1 MSNPQAVIPDAFAAL
16 ANLTRALDE
25 FKKTQASPQGPAGP
39 TVAMQAAQAAQ
50 QAAQPQAPE
59 GQPAPPPGQPQPQQN
74 GIAGI
79 AQNAGIGAQIQA
91 QQQQAAQQ
99 AMMAQAQQAQQA
111 QQPQQMARGGIAGL
125 NTHNMRGFKEG
136 GVLGFA
142 RGEEVPD
149 AEPTAAEL
157 EAASKAAGLLRQT
170 FERPDENVDLQR
182 AKTEA
187 ARANAILNQY
197 GIIKKQNDPQGL
209 EAARKDADA
218 ARKELLSVI
227 SNQFYG
233 PQGERKNTVEGQ
245 KDTRDLPNAAPTSMI
260 DTRDVQS
267 SRPPVAQAAV
277 RPVQQTP
284 RPPAQTGPEAVEA
297 MMERMQKYAPGV
309 DTTEQRAEI
318 NRLKQMRADQPLA
331 GLEQLAAHRKAQ
343 ARMDALNAE
352 QDASSGS
359 RRLDALIEGFRTRNV
374 GNTMGAFQASEL
386 ARRKNAALEEESR
399 AQLTGAIADAQS
411 AKKIGDQEKYISAI
425 KDVNTILKDNA
436 DRKAQISG
444 QAGTIGANL
453 YNTETMANLD
463 RIKIGTM
470 SEANK
475 LAKEAHSLNEFNSSL
490 SRFNANKQAMVAD
503 LDKTFN
509 KKTEDLIKMAQVDP
523 EKKKEY
529 IALEAQHEAY
539 KNRQVQSI
547 NDQIYK
553 TELAMYKQHGQGMPA
568 PVNQNSI
575 AANAPALTGFTVTKE
590 PK

>member
-99 AMMAQAQQAQQA
+99 AMMAQAQQAQQ
-111 QQPQQMARGGIAGL
+111 PQQMARGGIAGL

-136 GVLGFA
+136 GVLGYAGPDGSGPVPEAEGFA
-142 RGEEVPD
+142 EGEYDQTRPNRSPMQLLRSVLGIPES
-149 AEPTAAEL
+149 TADVKAKIEEKRASDIAKL
-157 EAASKAAGLLRQT
+157 EA
-170 FERPDENVDLQR
+170 DR
-182 AKTEA
+182 AK
-187 ARANAILNQY
+187 
-197 GIIKKQNDPQGL
+197 
-209 EAARKDADA
+209 
-218 ARKELLSVI
+218 
-227 SNQFYG
+227 
-233 PQGERKNTVEGQ
+233 
-245 KDTRDLPNAAPTSMI
+245 SMSS
-260 DTRDVQS
+260 VQS
-267 SRPPVAQAAV
+267 SDRPDRDAEMVAALQEQAQQDTRKIQQPVGGGGK
-277 RPVQQTP
+277 QTP

-297 MMERMQKYAPGV
+297 MMERTQKYAQGV
-309 DTTEQRAEI
+309 DTTEQRNEI

-331 GLEQLAAHRKAQ
+331 GIEQLAAHRKAQ

-359 RRLDALIEGFRTRNV
+359 RQLDALIEGFRTRNV
-374 GNTMGAFQASEL
+374 GNTMSAFQASEL
-386 ARRKNAALEEESR
+386 ARRKTAALEEESR

-411 AKKIGDQEKYISAI
+411 AKKVGDQEKYIAAI

-436 DRKAQISG
+436 DRKAQLAG

-453 YNTETMANLD
+453 YHTDTMANMERL
-463 RIKIGTM
+463 KLGTM
-470 SEANK
+470 NEANK

-490 SRFNANKQAMVAD
+490 SRFNANKQAIITE
-503 LDKTFN
+503 LDKSFA
-509 KKTEDLIKMAQVDP
+509 KKTEPLIKMAEVDP
-523 EKKKEY
+523 DKKKEY

-539 KNRQVQSI
+539 KNRAVQSI

-553 TELAMYKQHGQGMPA
+553 TELLMQKQHGQGMPA
-568 PVNQNSI
+568 PVNQNEI
-575 AANAPALTGFTVTKE
+575 AANAPTVIPFNKLPTK
-590 PK
+590 